1 MDVTQQ
7 LSFSFP
13 SLKNSEILD
22 LLANLGIP
30 FTEEELLEPSRQRD
44 TVRNLFILLI
54 EVTLGIQQE
63 ELFTPSPE
71 AVAKRATLPYPE
83 MHETSLG
90 EIKFIKTCIR
100 MMNNC
105 GISDFGMRDLY
116 QPCSKRLRRHLSAVI
131 NFLRFIEDKIPLYS
145 ELDKERQKS
154 LQELEA
160 AQEEH
165 ITLKEQ
171 LEDAQLEHEQ
181 GWHATQE
188 AEKECAELELE
199 ITQLNKLQASIR
211 QENNSLKKVIT
222 DLTDKI
228 ATTTVLLDEA
238 KATKA
243 NLMAQVVQSPDR
255 MKREMKDALAALESQ
270 KKDTA
275 LAERE
280 IIMTKKK
287 IETIRQTKEELLK
300 AMKQMG
306 EVETEKVKLQEVEK
320 EVSLVQSR
328 ISQSEEETLRLQE
341 AAEETERHW
350 MRIEEKIQHARKQHT
365 VRMEAARQSLEQ
377 AQRELMKVEQEQ
389 RDEMAQVNLAEAA
402 VMALEN
408 KIEQQ
413 REQSLAELSQMM
425 AEYKKLE
432 QFMLQHTNELMKA
445 IGCTL

>member
-13 SLKNSEILD
+13 SLKNSEILH
-22 LLANLGIP
+22 LLADLGIP
-30 FTEEELLEPSRQRD
+30 FTEEELLEPSRHRD

-54 EVTLGIQQE
+54 EATLGIQQE

-71 AVAKRATLPYPE
+71 ALAKRATLPYPE
-83 MHETSLG
+83 MHEESLG

-100 MMNNC
+100 MMSIC

-116 QPCSKRLRRHLSAVI
+116 QPCSKRLRRHLSAAI
-131 NFLRFIEDKIPLYS
+131 NLLRFMEDKVPLYS

-154 LQELEA
+154 LQELEV

-165 ITLKEQ
+165 VTLKGQ
-171 LEDAQLEHEQ
+171 LEDAQRDHEQ

-211 QENNSLKKVIT
+211 QENNTLKKEIT
-222 DLTDKI
+222 DLMDKI

-243 NLMAQVVQSPDR
+243 NLSAQVVQSPDR
-255 MKREMKDALAALESQ
+255 MKQELKDVIAALENQ

-287 IETIRQTKEELLK
+287 IETVVQAKEDLLK

-306 EVETEKVKLQEVEK
+306 EVEMEKVKLQEVEK
-320 EVSLVQSR
+320 EVEVVQSR
-328 ISQSEEETLRLQE
+328 ITKAEVETQQLKE
-341 AAEETERHW
+341 ATEETERHW
-350 MRIEEKIQHARKQHT
+350 MRIEEKIQHSRKQHT

-377 AQRELMKVEQEQ
+377 AQRELVKVEQEQ
-389 RDEMAQVNLAEAA
+389 RDEMAQVHLAEAA
-402 VMALEN
+402 VMEWEN

-425 AEYKKLE
+425 AEYQKLE
-432 QFMLQHTNELMKA
+432 QFMFQHTNELMKA
-445 IGCTL
+445 IGCAF